1 VKRTTNRDSRIRVAV
16 GLESQIVVIRVLLTY
31 FGFGDRIRVLP
42 NTILILIIMS
52 TARDPP
58 PASTQETGLQK
69 AKTNLT
75 YLALGSGA
83 AVAPSS
89 LATRSFLTTTR
100 YVTLSSLIST
110 SVFISFRSGMGTG
123 QKTRV

>member
-1 VKRTTNRDSRIRVAV
+1 
-16 GLESQIVVIRVLLTY
+16 
-31 FGFGDRIRVLP
+31 
-42 NTILILIIMS
+42 MS

-100 YVTLSSLIST
+100 YVTPP
-110 SVFISFRSGMGTG
+110 SVITLPPLHASFPRCKLQVDTL
-123 QKTRV
+123 

>member
-1 VKRTTNRDSRIRVAV
+1 
-16 GLESQIVVIRVLLTY
+16 
-31 FGFGDRIRVLP
+31 
-42 NTILILIIMS
+42 M
-52 TARDPP
+52 
-58 PASTQETGLQK
+58 

-100 YVTLSSLIST
+100 YVTSCSLIN
-110 SVFISFRSGMGTG
+110 INAMKKGKEDG
-123 QKTRV
+123 

>member
-1 VKRTTNRDSRIRVAV
+1 
-16 GLESQIVVIRVLLTY
+16 
-31 FGFGDRIRVLP
+31 
-42 NTILILIIMS
+42 MS

-100 YVTLSSLIST
+100 YVTSP
-110 SVFISFRSGMGTG
+110 SVIILTPVPAPFPRCKVEVDTL
-123 QKTRV
+123 

>member
-1 VKRTTNRDSRIRVAV
+1 
-16 GLESQIVVIRVLLTY
+16 
-31 FGFGDRIRVLP
+31 
-42 NTILILIIMS
+42 MS

-100 YVTLSSLIST
+100 YVTSPSLIT
-110 SVFISFRSGMGTG
+110 LAFLFASFPRCKV
-123 QKTRV
+123 QAAELR

>member
-1 VKRTTNRDSRIRVAV
+1 MA
-16 GLESQIVVIRVLLTY
+16 
-31 FGFGDRIRVLP
+31 
-42 NTILILIIMS
+42 
-52 TARDPP
+52 TARDPA

-100 YVTLSSLIST
+100 YVTSFYLID
-110 SVFISFRSGMGTG
+110 INPIKKKGEWDGTG
-123 QKTRV
+123 SWVIHSDRLKDL

>member
-1 VKRTTNRDSRIRVAV
+1 MA
-16 GLESQIVVIRVLLTY
+16 
-31 FGFGDRIRVLP
+31 
-42 NTILILIIMS
+42 
-52 TARDPP
+52 TARDSP

-100 YVTLSSLIST
+100 YVTSPCGPTFATEMLHATSLLKAEKAGS
-110 SVFISFRSGMGTG
+110 
-123 QKTRV
+123 

>member
-1 VKRTTNRDSRIRVAV
+1 
-16 GLESQIVVIRVLLTY
+16 
-31 FGFGDRIRVLP
+31 
-42 NTILILIIMS
+42 MS

-100 YVTLSSLIST
+100 YVPPASVITFVLVLAST
-110 SVFISFRSGMGTG
+110 PSGRRRWLHDDESDREIDPLETE
-123 QKTRV
+123 KEEKH